1 MAGFFTFPRSIVEFC
16 EIFNAMC
23 NLGSNRR
30 SIVIANLI
38 IAAFFQIL
46 CPYVFSADAK
56 AQSVICKST
65 GRGSSGLLKSGI
77 IDYSASSGND
87 ARFCYYKD
95 RALVIEQDAPG
106 QANTMQFS
114 IAGYCNGG
122 GGSIQKQGRISL
134 QDQWSLWNAASR
146 AVGC

>member
-1 MAGFFTFPRSIVEFC
+1 MRSI
-16 EIFNAMC
+16 N
-23 NLGSNRR
+23 NNRP
-30 SIVIANLI
+30 SIVITNLI
-38 IAAFFQIL
+38 IAALIQVLYSFI
-46 CPYVFSADAK
+46 FSAEAK
-56 AQSVICKST
+56 AQNVICKST

-77 IDYSASSGND
+77 IDYSASSGYD

-106 QANTMQFS
+106 QANTLQYS
-114 IAGYCNGG
+114 IAGYCNG